1 MKQEDRMQLSDSVA
15 DAVNGELLSLAAR
28 QRMNT
33 DVRKAVFCTL
43 MGSQDVLDAC
53 EKLLR
58 LPLKVSVISLR
69 AGCSR
74 WCA

>member
-1 MKQEDRMQLSDSVA
+1 MNQEDRILLSHSVT
-15 DAVNGELLSLAAR
+15 DTVDGELLSLAAR

-58 LPLKVSVISLR
+58 LPLKVSFIFSR
-69 AGCSR
+69 AECSR
-74 WCA
+74 WCG